1 MVARIPRRHLQRALT
16 LVEVLV
22 VCALIA
28 VMTVAVVAGT
38 NQLPGARLKRSATMI
53 ASATKVAFS
62 RATATSRSL
71 RIVLDFEQNAI
82 WLEESDAPMLV
93 QSKDLTGAAGADPST
108 EAERQALAEGTRVV
122 QGPAVPK
129 PKFHPIEALGFGEQ
143 EGTIKG
149 AKALQRGIKFREVQT
164 GHDDDPV
171 SKGRAYLYFWPGGL
185 TERASIQLRIG
196 DSTEDSSTLTLIVSP
211 LTGKVTIKGGPVAL
225 KKLAGDQ
232 SDSEREDTGF

>member
-1 MVARIPRRHLQRALT
+1 MARIRRTAERALT

-28 VMTVAVVAGT
+28 VLTVAVVAGT
-38 NQLPGARLKRSATMI
+38 NQLPGARLKRSSTMI
-53 ASATKVAFS
+53 ASATKVAYS
-62 RATATSRSL
+62 RATATSRYL

-82 WLEESDAPMLV
+82 WLEEADAPMLV
-93 QSKDLTGAAGADPST
+93 QSKDLTGAGGADPAT
-108 EAERQALAEGTRVV
+108 AAEKAALAESDRIVK
-122 QGPAVPK
+122 GPPIPK
-129 PKFHPIEALGFGEQ
+129 PTFRPVEALGFGEQ

-149 AKALQRGIKFREVQT
+149 AKKLQRGITIREVQT
-164 GHDDDPV
+164 GHDENPV
-171 SKGRAYLYFWPGGL
+171 TKGRAYLYFWPGGL

-196 DSTEDSSTLTLIVSP
+196 DKTEDSSTMTLIVSP

-225 KKLAGDQ
+225 KPLAGDQ